1 MTVLRHSPAAERNR
15 EPILARLERQLGQ
28 ARSVLEIGAGTGQHA
43 VFFSTRLPGLRWQ
56 PTDVPSALPELAAR
70 IEAEGPDNC
79 AQPFALSVCDGDW
92 PGNKYDAVYTANT
105 LHIIS
110 ERDVECL
117 FDGVGRVL
125 ASGGRLLVYGPFRY
139 GGRFTSPSNAA
150 FDKSLR
156 ARNPESGIRDFESL
170 RVLAERQGLV
180 LDEDYAMP
188 ANNQLL
194 VWRR

>member
-1 MTVLRHSPAAERNR
+1 MLRHSPAAERNR
-15 EPILARLERQLGQ
+15 APILVRLERQLSK

-43 VFFSTRLPGLRWQ
+43 VFFSARLPGLRWQ
-56 PTDVPSALPELAAR
+56 PTEVPSALPQLAAR
-70 IEAEGPDNC
+70 IEAEAPDNC
-79 AQPFALSVCDGDW
+79 SQPLALSVCDVDW
-92 PGNKYDAVYTANT
+92 PGNEYDAVYTANT

-125 ASGGRLLVYGPFRY
+125 APGGCLLVYGPFRY

-150 FDKSLR
+150 FDQSLR
-156 ARNPESGIRDFESL
+156 AHNPESGIRDFESL
-170 RVLAERQGLV
+170 QVLAERQGLV

-188 ANNQLL
+188 ANNQFLA
-194 VWRR
+194 WRR